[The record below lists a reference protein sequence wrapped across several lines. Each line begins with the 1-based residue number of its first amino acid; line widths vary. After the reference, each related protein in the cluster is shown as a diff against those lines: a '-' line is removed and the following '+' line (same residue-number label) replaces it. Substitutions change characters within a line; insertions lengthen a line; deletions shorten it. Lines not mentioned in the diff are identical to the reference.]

1 MASVEKSRCAATA
14 IAPGLIA
21 LAVQKTPQRRQLQ
34 YVLLR
39 VEMRCI
45 NPRLRGRRS
54 CGEREA
60 PAFSLAILN
69 VKYGKPTRNLDYSE
83 LPSGINAA
91 LETTGHPNVPDPQ
104 GTPGD
109 LILYPGATGWAYT
122 FLPGGNATTRAL
134 YECNFARA
142 RLQFNAP
149 IAAGPHLYST
159 VPVRRG
165 WESASTAGA
174 RKVVIPEY
182 FKAMSF
188 R

>member
-1 MASVEKSRCAATA
+1 MGPRERTASRC
-14 IAPGLIA
+14 
-21 LAVQKTPQRRQLQ
+21 RW
-34 YVLLR
+34 
-39 VEMRCI
+39 
-45 NPRLRGRRS
+45 
-54 CGEREA
+54 
-60 PAFSLAILN
+60 AILN

-109 LILYPGATGWAYT
+109 LILYPGATGRAET
-122 FLPGGNATTRAL
+122 FLPGGNATTRTL

-142 RLQFNAP
+142 GLQINAP
-149 IAAGPHLYST
+149 PAARPYLHST

-165 WESASTAGA
+165 REFASTAGA
-174 RKVVIPEY
+174 RQVVIPEY